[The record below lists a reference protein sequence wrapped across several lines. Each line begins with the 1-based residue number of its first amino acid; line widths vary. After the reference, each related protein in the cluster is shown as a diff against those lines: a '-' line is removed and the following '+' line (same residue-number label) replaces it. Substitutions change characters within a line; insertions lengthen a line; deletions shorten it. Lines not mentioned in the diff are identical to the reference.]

1 MYCPDKY
8 KIHRRCDEAVDNS
21 LAELKL
27 VPDWFV
33 ASKMI
38 KILFAALYTNENLLY
53 FNEDSGNVVFSFNE
67 VGVLNID
74 LNNMNLDNNFDED
87 DPNSIILVRLLA
99 CYIKFEKRKALK
111 ELWGRNIPIPLYC
124 ILLLALLRQCLL

>member
-38 KILFAALYTNENLLY
+38 KILFAALYTNENILY
-53 FNEDSGNVVFSFNE
+53 FNED
-67 VGVLNID
+67 GVLNID